1 MKVHFFAA
9 LFWQGFTMIA
19 RLFLFSFFLLPL
31 LPGLSQALAAP
42 GADVVGKSVVVR
54 WTENRQQRINNAPE
68 LRAVTVGFELQ
79 IYVGA
84 TGRPFARLTASRG
97 GSHSNEQVGAQGQS
111 LGEGSRSIRADGNS
125 ITLQANYGN
134 IARNLRIE
142 VATGGA
148 GCSAQMSVGKEAGS
162 APKAFRSGGRTI
174 EIHSTSVGGVSCSIR
189 QGNVFGG

>member
-1 MKVHFFAA
+1 
-9 LFWQGFTMIA
+9 MIS
-19 RLFLFSFFLLPL
+19 RRFLFSFFLLSF
-31 LPGLSQALAAP
+31 LPGQSQALAAP
-42 GADVVGKSVVVR
+42 DADVLGKSVVVR
-54 WTENRQQRINNAPE
+54 WTENRQQRINNSPE

-84 TGRPFARLTASRG
+84 TGRAFTRLTASSRG

-111 LGEGSRSIRADGNS
+111 LGEGSRSVRADGNS

-142 VATGGA
+142 VAAGGA
-148 GCSAQMSVGKEAGS
+148 GCNAQMSVGKEAGS

-174 EIHSTSVGGVSCSIR
+174 EIHSTSVSGVSCSIR